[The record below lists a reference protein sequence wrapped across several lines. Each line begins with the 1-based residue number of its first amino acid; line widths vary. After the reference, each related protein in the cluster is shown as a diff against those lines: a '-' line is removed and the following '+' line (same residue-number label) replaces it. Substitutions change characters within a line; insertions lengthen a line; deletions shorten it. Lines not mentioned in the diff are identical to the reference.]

1 MKGSFGCSFTALI
14 RSSSLATFEANSEFK
29 ISMAQSY
36 KVFIG
41 GSVLQFGNEA
51 ENEAVF
57 NMKLTNPSMVD
68 WEKIILQL
76 EAEFISVLV
85 IGDLDA
91 NWRKFNTNYKL
102 VEAAGGLV
110 QNQQGNWLFI
120 HRNSMWDLPKGKL
133 EIGERIE
140 DCAVRE
146 VAEEC
151 GIEEPTIVRK
161 LATTYHTYTL
171 KGKRILK
178 PTYWFLMKSAD
189 SSQLVPQTEEGITEV
204 RWVSTQ
210 DALELAT
217 DSFGSIKEVV
227 REGLN

>member
-1 MKGSFGCSFTALI
+1 
-14 RSSSLATFEANSEFK
+14 
-29 ISMAQSY
+29 MAQSY

-57 NMKLTNPSMVD
+57 NMRLTNPSVED

-76 EAEFISVLV
+76 EADSISVLV
-85 IGDLDA
+85 MGNLDA
-91 NWRKFNTNYKL
+91 NWREFNTNYKL

-110 QNQQGNWLFI
+110 QNQDGNWLFI
-120 HRNSMWDLPKGKL
+120 YRNGMWDLPKGKL
-133 EIGERIE
+133 EKGERME

-151 GIEEPTIVRK
+151 GITEPTIIRK
-161 LATTYHTYTL
+161 LATTYHTYPL
-171 KGKRILK
+171 KGKRVLK

-189 SSQLVPQTEEGITEV
+189 SSELVPQTEEGITEV
-204 RWVSTQ
+204 RWFSTKN
-210 DALELAT
+210 ALERAQ
-217 DSFGSIKEVV
+217 DSFGSIKQVV
-227 REGLN
+227 NEGLN